1 MTRTDAEQRASA
13 LKARPT
19 GATGIC
25 FVFAVLA
32 WGSVL
37 YSHSVYMDTLMQIHG
52 WSASLISSAVFMFW
66 IASLPGTL
74 SVGVLVDRYGPPPV
88 FAIGGLC
95 IGGSLI
101 ALGHVSAPWQLFATY
116 AVMGFGYPAMTA
128 AAISATLVPWYQRG
142 FGAALGVALTGA
154 SVGGAT
160 VPVLIVQSTAVAG
173 FTTTMT
179 VTGTVLLAIVFVAV
193 AILAAIGRPHEGG
206 GEDRPLIPFSMG
218 EVARR
223 PLFWKISAG
232 VSLGL
237 GGQVGF
243 LSHQVPVVALTG
255 DRLFASL
262 MVTVVAVA
270 AALGRLGIGLLSRS
284 LPVSWLT
291 AISYLL
297 HGLGI
302 AMVALAQTQ
311 AMIIAGCAVA
321 GLVVGAIVMLPPI
334 IVREAFGSNGF
345 GRTFA
350 MVNVAM
356 YTVAAVA
363 PWIVGLLRDGTGG
376 YGTGLTL
383 LVVMEAAGAAT
394 ILYAM
399 RGISQR
405 NDGA

>member
-1 MTRTDAEQRASA
+1 MTGGPGKDSA
-13 LKARPT
+13 GAFRARPAD
-19 GATGIC
+19 ATGIC

-37 YSHSVYMDTLMQIHG
+37 YSHSVYMDALMQLHG
-52 WSASLISSAVFMFW
+52 WSASLISSAIFVFW

-128 AAISATLVPWYQRG
+128 AAISATLVPWYERG

-160 VPVLIVQSTAVAG
+160 VPVLIVQGTAVKG
-173 FTTTMT
+173 FATTMT
-179 VTGTVLLAIVFVAV
+179 ATGTVVLAIVFVAV
-193 AILAAIGRPHEGG
+193 AMLAVIGRPHEGG

-218 EVARR
+218 AVARR

-232 VSLGL
+232 VALGL

-243 LSHQVPVVALTG
+243 LSHQVPIITMVG

-270 AALGRLGIGLLSRS
+270 AAVGRLGIGLLSRT

-302 AMVALAQTQ
+302 AMVAVAESQ
-311 AMIIAGCAVA
+311 AMIISGCAVA

-334 IVREAFGSNGF
+334 IVREAFGSNGY
-345 GRTFA
+345 GRTYA

-363 PWIVGLLRDGTGG
+363 PWAVGFLRDGTGG
-376 YGTGLTL
+376 YGAGLAL
-383 LVVMEAAGAAT
+383 LVAMEAAGAAL

-399 RGISQR
+399 RGVAQR